1 MLETFGGIK
10 EIKLFNVDSYFYS
23 IYSKY
28 NSIRSRVLSNSN
40 TLNQLPRFY
49 LELISVFGLTLFI
62 GILLIQEKDLPTLIA
77 IIGVF
82 VAAVFRLIPS
92 INKIITAFQ
101 NLKYHDYSVNIIYN
115 EYLALSNNEK
125 FKSKLNFSIKN
136 KLEISGLSFKYNDDS
151 NLILDD
157 VSLEIF
163 SGETIGII
171 GGSGQGKSTFV
182 NLICGLFKPLKGK
195 ILSDDKNIYEDIIS
209 WNEIIG
215 YVPQDVFII
224 DDTIEKNILF
234 GREKNIVNKDLLHNA
249 IKRAQLDELI
259 KNLPMGLKTK
269 IGERGA
275 QISGGQKQRIGIARA
290 LYNDPPLL
298 IFDESTS
305 SLDNKTEDLIM
316 NSIYSLKGRT
326 KIIISHRQRTLKK
339 CDKVFELIKKKI
351 IMHQL
356 NE

>member
-1 MLETFGGIK
+1 MQ
-10 EIKLFNVDSYFYS
+10 
-23 IYSKY
+23 
-28 NSIRSRVLSNSN
+28 R
-40 TLNQLPRFY
+40 
-49 LELISVFGLTLFI
+49 
-62 GILLIQEKDLPTLIA
+62 
-77 IIGVF
+77 
-82 VAAVFRLIPS
+82 
-92 INKIITAFQ
+92 
-101 NLKYHDYSVNIIYN
+101 
-115 EYLALSNNEK
+115 
-125 FKSKLNFSIKN
+125 
-136 KLEISGLSFKYNDDS
+136 
-151 NLILDD
+151 
-157 VSLEIF
+157 
-163 SGETIGII
+163 
-171 GGSGQGKSTFV
+171 
-182 NLICGLFKPLKGK
+182 
-195 ILSDDKNIYEDIIS
+195 
-209 WNEIIG
+209 
-215 YVPQDVFII
+215 
-224 DDTIEKNILF
+224 
-234 GREKNIVNKDLLHNA
+234 KNIVNKDLLHNA